1 MDRPSTLTALD
12 DSALISQRKEL
23 RAALE
28 KLPPKSAAA
37 RSLTKQCDVLTEE
50 FGRRVAWAVN
60 VLLADPET
68 LGNNALET
76 DLYLLRDKLRE
87 QPGS

>member
-1 MDRPSTLTALD
+1 MDRPSPLTARD
-12 DSALISQRKEL
+12 DSALISQRKEM

-28 KLPPKSAAA
+28 KLPPESAAA
-37 RSLTKQCDVLTEE
+37 RSLTKQCDALIEE
-50 FGRRVAWAVN
+50 FGRRVAWAEN

-87 QPGS
+87 QAGS